1 MRRRRRRRRS
11 TEEVVAVEAAAAATA
26 RWCGVDGCVATVVV
40 MATVGVAVLGVLP
53 KHLVRE
59 FGL

>member
-1 MRRRRRRRRS
+1 MRMRRRRRRRRS
-11 TEEVVAVEAAAAATA
+11 TEEAAAAATA